1 MMCND
6 ELIKR
11 KASEFNSSNSLAGPT
26 VKIEPVRKSQRQAK
40 QVNKEPIWLQK
51 SPLKEGTPKKVVV
64 TEPVE
69 VKPMVIDE
77 GDVNQGMNTF
87 KLDFIL

>member
-51 SPLKEGTPKKVVV
+51 SPLKEDTPKKVVV

-77 GDVNQGMNTF
+77 GEVDQGMNTF
-87 KLDFIL
+87 KLDYI

>member
-1 MMCND
+1 M
-6 ELIKR
+6 
-11 KASEFNSSNSLAGPT
+11 
-26 VKIEPVRKSQRQAK
+26 KIEPVRKSQRQAK

-51 SPLKEGTPKKVVV
+51 SPLKEDAPKKVVV

-77 GDVNQGMNTF
+77 GEVDQGMNTF
-87 KLDFIL
+87 KLDYI